1 MAKVSVIVPVYNT
14 KVEYLKYCL
23 GSIDR
28 SSISDH
34 DMEVIVVDDGSSV
47 DYSEVKKS
55 FPHFHFYSIENVGTL
70 NARLFGLDK
79 SAGDYIAFVDSDDAL
94 TFDYLEAMLI
104 RGEQTQ
110 SDIVINDW
118 AFWTHNSKYV
128 CANDTTI
135 NSDFLL
141 EGDAVLSKYFSSC
154 GAEHSYYVL
163 WNKLYKREILLSAKQ
178 DIERLG
184 ISKLVFAEDALTS
197 FFAFCHAQKI
207 SNTHSGYY
215 FYRIHD
221 SQQIYVSDRDK
232 FVNQVQS
239 MGKVFAIIDSHIVQI
254 ERNDLSPMLNKWKE
268 LMASSH
274 LTTARHSHFHD
285 MKALIMDTY
294 SVEKIS
300 RLPASAQKPY
310 EKHLL
315 LPSNLDE
322 IENMIKKLFGEKNMT
337 KLAVKKASYVE
348 RRLLNMSKLFPL
360 PITITYDKKDADIV
374 SPREIYPLKLRL
386 LHNPLVYKVGMFLFP
401 KGSKIRKILK
411 AKI

>member
-14 KVEYLKYCL
+14 KVEYLRYCL
-23 GSIDR
+23 DSIDR

-79 SAGDYIAFVDSDDAL
+79 STGDYITFVDSDDAL
-94 TFDYLEAMLI
+94 TFDYLEAMLL
-104 RGEQTQ
+104 RAEQTQ

-128 CANDTTI
+128 CINDSTI
-135 NSDFLL
+135 RTDFTL
-141 EGDAVLSKYFSSC
+141 EGKAVLEKFFSSC

-163 WNKLYKREILLSAKQ
+163 WNKLYKRETLLSAKQ

-184 ISKLVFAEDALTS
+184 ISKLVFAEDSLTS

-239 MGKVFAIIDSHIVQI
+239 MGKVFAIMESHIVQI
-254 ERNDLSPMLNKWKE
+254 ERDDLSPMLNKWKE

-294 SVEKIS
+294 SVEKIA

-322 IENMIKKLFGEKNMT
+322 IENVIRKLFDEKNMA
-337 KLAVKKASYVE
+337 KLAVKKDSYID
-348 RRLLNMSKLFPL
+348 RRLQNMSKLFSL
-360 PITITYDKKDADIV
+360 PITITYDKKGADMV
-374 SPREIYPLKLRL
+374 APREIYPLKLRL